1 MNTPTFIS
9 FALLLAAV
17 ATAFNPSH
25 QPKVRRNTMSMIVV
39 DKNEPGQL
47 PPTGF
52 FDPLGLSSQIDKK
65 DFKRWRESE
74 LKHGR

>member
-9 FALLLAAV
+9 FALLLAAA
-17 ATAFNPSH
+17 ATAFNPIH
-25 QPKVRRNTMSMIVV
+25 LPKVQRSSISMVLV
-39 DKNEPGQL
+39 DKNLPGQL

-52 FDPLGLSSQIDKK
+52 FDPLGLSAQTDQK
-65 DFKRWRESE
+65 DFSRWRESE